1 MDIIRFILEH
11 AAKEW
16 ALIKGAPSTAFILL
30 ASDFVLL
37 LVAFKWRY
45 AGQIESLA
53 GQNNLLRDQV
63 ADYRERLGLAPPD
76 KTAYSKLT
84 NREVKK
90 AVADFVSKLR
100 NFADRAEGSNHNRR
114 DPFRN
119 EIRIAAEQSKTD
131 AERQEI
137 YRKSMDHYMQDSI
150 AWHRA
155 VEVEYQRDYKSL
167 ALISRDE
174 MLNRLPPQSQPP
186 MRFIIYEALAGPS
199 PLEDIITDLQ
209 RLAALLPDRPILG

>member
-114 DPFRN
+114 DPFR
-119 EIRIAAEQSKTD
+119 IRSGL
-131 AERQEI
+131 RPN
-137 YRKSMDHYMQDSI
+137 
-150 AWHRA
+150 RA
-155 VEVEYQRDYKSL
+155 KQ
-167 ALISRDE
+167 
-174 MLNRLPPQSQPP
+174 MLNDKRSTANPWTTICKTL
-186 MRFIIYEALAGPS
+186 
-199 PLEDIITDLQ
+199 
-209 RLAALLPDRPILG
+209 